1 MWDLRV
7 CSWKARQGGETWWG
21 SPPGGFDVDLVD
33 LMWTWP
39 GSPPGCGNG
48 NKWFVHTQNL
58 FASSALWKDVIPTDP
73 HCWQINPFCIGGT
86 FWFSNN
92 FNLHSLH
99 YSHKIYMWKNL
110 WLWFRLW
117 FAPMKGLMLG
127 FQQKEKA
134 EQVRLRSRAKIFSNS
149 VAAIA
154 QLPDLLDSD
163 LFSRCSQGCVL
174 FGLYRGGQSQG

>member
-1 MWDLRV
+1 MSDLRV
-7 CSWKARQGGETWWG
+7 CSWKARQGGETWSG

-39 GSPPGCGNG
+39 GSPPY
-48 NKWFVHTQNL
+48 FVEMEANDLCTPLRKQCPLERRHPNWPALLTNQSVLYRGHL
-58 FASSALWKDVIPTDP
+58 F
-73 HCWQINPFCIGGT
+73 
-86 FWFSNN
+86 N

>member
-1 MWDLRV
+1 MRLDQEV
-7 CSWKARQGGETWWG
+7 H
-21 SPPGGFDVDLVD
+21 LVD
-33 LMWTWP
+33 LMWIWWIWCGLDQEVHMVVEMICAHTEPLRKQCPLERRHPNWP
-39 GSPPGCGNG
+39 ALLTNQSVLYRG
-48 NKWFVHTQNL
+48 HL
-58 FASSALWKDVIPTDP
+58 F
-73 HCWQINPFCIGGT
+73 
-86 FWFSNN
+86 N

-99 YSHKIYMWKNL
+99 YSRKIYMWKNL